1 MEEVVVRE
9 CSCGSTCD
17 FMMKR
22 QVKHHGH
29 SHFETVYLHDN
40 FDEWQAWVRVHR
52 PHGIKE
58 ISDS

>member
-9 CSCGSTCD
+9 CSCGATCD
-17 FMMKR
+17 FVMKQ
-22 QVKHHGH
+22 QVKRHGY

-40 FDEWQAWVRVHR
+40 FDEWQVWVRVHR

-58 ISDS
+58 ISSS

>member
-1 MEEVVVRE
+1 MKETVVRE

-17 FMMKR
+17 FTVSVQYKDR
-22 QVKHHGH
+22 GYGN
-29 SHFETVYLHDN
+29 FERIDLHDN

-58 ISDS
+58 IGNE